1 MRSLTA
7 MGNRDSYQILLLCT
21 VAFVLVATAG
31 PATAAT
37 QIWDTMSPVHNA
49 EVLGNRSGW
58 KIVPTEAEK
67 WSGREYYNPE
77 NYSLRYSFKGD
88 TAVENEHLV
97 AVFSARA
104 GKATIYS
111 RADRA
116 VKKVEIAP
124 LEFKGEPATIDR
136 VDVLQN
142 SGDEA
147 VLDVVFSGGEQ
158 GEEQSIVFS
167 FGKDSIIAI
176 DPSHRISGI
185 TLLSLLRYGVLPEFL
200 SDDLIFDPQEYP
212 SLEKIHFP
220 SGNLF
225 VGLLQG
231 ENDMLT
237 ITWPAGKQKVRLIP
251 DDKRRQPRL
260 IKSIDIEND
269 GKSVFLAVL
278 SAPGIWHEQQLKPS
292 YLEKDISIG
301 WKRPFPAKWITQ
313 LLEDGV
319 KTTFTFREYRPDNFW
334 RGGVGFYPYPV
345 WFEDGATFCRLGKKI
360 PPKGKSLIYCLERK
374 GTPASVTTP
383 VDIMKATLGGELCSD
398 LLDAEGRRL
407 RSHIR
412 KDAVIGAAT
421 CEVTDGMQPVFE
433 AGEEVARKEY
443 IHGGVDDMVYFI
455 ARQRQRVE
463 EYQDFADRMM
473 KYLDGTVKAKPHLK
487 PFIEMMRSTTLEIT
501 QQYDRQKKNM
511 KTLAYVDGLARETKA
526 LTLKKDPGNLTGFND
541 LKMKW
546 RGVGGTQ
553 DDLVRKFHTITR
565 KLFQQAGYECA
576 SRPEAIGVADEIR
589 RLCKQCMRN
598 PDGYEIWPDY

>member
-1 MRSLTA
+1 MHKRNTFKVLFW
-7 MGNRDSYQILLLCT
+7 T
-21 VAFVLVATAG
+21 VMFVLVTAAG
-31 PATAAT
+31 PGAAAT
-37 QIWDTMSPVHNA
+37 RIWDTMSPVPNV
-49 EVLGNRSGW
+49 EVLGSRSGW
-58 KIVPTEAEK
+58 KTVPTEAEK
-67 WSGREYYNPE
+67 WRGPEYYNPE

-88 TAVENEHLV
+88 AAVENEQLI
-97 AVFSARA
+97 AVFSSRQ
-104 GKATIYS
+104 GKAVIYS
-111 RADRA
+111 KVDRT
-116 VKKVEIAP
+116 VKKVEIVP
-124 LEFKGEPATIDR
+124 LELEAKAAKIDR
-136 VDVLQN
+136 VEVLQN

-147 VLDVVFSGGEQ
+147 VLDVVFSGEKEGEKLA
-158 GEEQSIVFS
+158 IVFS
-167 FGKDSIIAI
+167 FGTDSIIAI
-176 DPSHRISGI
+176 DPSERTGGIS
-185 TLLSLLRYGVLPEFL
+185 LLSPIRYGVLPDFL
-200 SDDLIFDPQEYP
+200 SDDLIYDLQEYP
-212 SLEKIHFP
+212 SLEKLHIP
-220 SGNLF
+220 TGNVF
-225 VGLLQG
+225 AGLLKG

-237 ITWPAGKQKVRLIP
+237 VTWPAGKQRVRLIP
-251 DDKRRQPRL
+251 NDKKRQPRMVE
-260 IKSIDIEND
+260 SIEIETD

-278 SAPGIWHEQQLKPS
+278 SAPGIWHEEELKPS

-345 WFEDGATFCRLGKKI
+345 WFEDGTTFYRLGKKI

-383 VDIMKATLGGELCSD
+383 VDIMKATLGGELCRD
-398 LLDAEGRRL
+398 MLDAEGRRL
-407 RSHIR
+407 RSHVR

-433 AGEEVARKEY
+433 GGEEVAGREY
-443 IHGGVDDMVYFI
+443 IHGGVEDMVYFI

-463 EYQDFADRMM
+463 EYQDFAGSMV
-473 KYLDGTVKAKPHLK
+473 KYLDRTKDASPELK
-487 PFIEMMRSTTLEIT
+487 SFIEKMRAITLEIT
-501 QQYDRQKKNM
+501 QHYDRQKENM

-526 LTLKKDPGNLTGFND
+526 LTLKKDPGNLARFND

-565 KLFQQAGYECA
+565 KLLQQAGYECVG
-576 SRPEAIGVADEIR
+576 RPEAIDVADEIR
-589 RLCKQCMRN
+589 RLCKRCMRN